1 MCKKSN
7 EFTVIAETKRI
18 CLVKLEESHIEPL
31 NLIWGD
37 ESVMNLCGGASDFS
51 KFHKTIQA
59 YSEQQLNYGLSV
71 YGVMDKEMGE
81 LVGTAGFN
89 WYGDLAEIELIYHF
103 RRKSWGL
110 GFAFEAASLC
120 LEIAKNHSSLL
131 RISASADSRNAA
143 SLRIL
148 EKLGFRFKA
157 IQWFE
162 DTQQEE
168 PTFELLINDIK
179 SKGMEEM

>member
-7 EFTVIAETKRI
+7 EFTVIAETNRI
-18 CLVKLEESHIEPL
+18 CLVNLEESHIETL
-31 NLIWGD
+31 KLIWGD

-51 KFHKTIQA
+51 KFHKTVQA
-59 YSEQQLNYGLSV
+59 YSEQQLKYGLSV
-71 YGVMDKEMGE
+71 YGVMEKKTEE

-89 WYGDLAEIELIYHF
+89 WYGDPAEIELIYHF
-103 RRKSWGL
+103 QKKSWGL

-120 LEIAKNHSSLL
+120 LEIAKNHSSLV

-143 SLRIL
+143 SIRIL
-148 EKLGFRFKA
+148 EKLGFRFNGV
-157 IQWFE
+157 QWFE

-168 PTFELLINDIK
+168 PTFELLITDIK
-179 SKGMEEM
+179 PKGMEEM